1 MHRVTGHQKFLKLIL
16 LNFILGSKTVIA
28 QILMIQQHFFVISGK
43 KKVNHIFFCC
53 VAFQINWKM
62 LLGGLFPQEPQPHEV
77 LIVHN
82 PNYLRKLGRIIA
94 LFGKR

>member
-1 MHRVTGHQKFLKLIL
+1 MVFSLAL
-16 LNFILGSKTVIA
+16 LNGAKIQIPLHYRILTRVHQGLFKSFGLYFRKYLTP
-28 QILMIQQHFFVISGK
+28 LYPPLSP
-43 KKVNHIFFCC
+43 
-53 VAFQINWKM
+53 QINWKM
-62 LLGGLFPQEPQPHEV
+62 LLGGLFPQEPEPHDV

>member
-1 MHRVTGHQKFLKLIL
+1 MPNIGHLSQF
-16 LNFILGSKTVIA
+16 FIKRDCMYSR
-28 QILMIQQHFFVISGK
+28 
-43 KKVNHIFFCC
+43 NHLTPLYPPLSP
-53 VAFQINWKM
+53 QINWKM
-62 LLGGLFPQEPQPHEV
+62 LLGGLFPQQPEPHDV